1 MIVLIRRADIR
12 KINLPVEERR
22 DLVLDLI

>member
-22 DLVLDLI
+22 DLVLDLV